1 MQFHLILFLI
11 DLNNISEAFE
21 KGSILF
27 KFKESDD
34 FNRRHAW
41 LYVED

>member
-1 MQFHLILFLI
+1 MVHLLFF
-11 DLNNISEAFE
+11 NNILYDAFE

-27 KFKESDD
+27 NFKESDD
-34 FNRRHAW
+34 FNHRHTW